1 MWQNNKLIFLLLSLV
16 IFTQALHLHQ
26 ASDNYV
32 NYLKGQQ
39 SEIKKKLDSL
49 KDKIEKDYNKIA
61 E

>member
-26 ASDNYV
+26 TSDNYV

-49 KDKIEKDYNKIA
+49 KDKI
-61 E
+61 